1 MSLLFLVSFK
11 LCYIVYIT
19 KITKDIVAKNGGFTN
34 SFNKTAINLLSFVI
48 TKVSKFPARSEIIN
62 LHERTNGL

>member
-11 LCYIVYIT
+11 LRYIVCIT
-19 KITKDIVAKNGGFTN
+19 KITKDIVAKNVNFTN

-48 TKVSKFPARSEIIN
+48 T
-62 LHERTNGL
+62 

>member
-48 TKVSKFPARSEIIN
+48 TKVSKLPARSEIIY